1 MSKRLFLKDI
11 VRQKVKRLKDQPL
24 IIEALMQ
31 QIAMTKT
38 PPSFYEAMARNG
50 LSIIG
55 EIKKASPSKGLIKE
69 DFDPVALAKQYAHS
83 VDAISVLTEEDFF
96 MGHARYLS
104 KVVNTVDL
112 PILYKDF
119 IVQANQVYHARA
131 IGASCILLIVAI
143 LTDVQLREYSMLAK
157 SLGMD
162 VLVETHTK
170 DEIRRALKGDVRI
183 IGINNRNLKT
193 FKTDIRTTLKL
204 RRYVPKDRLVISE
217 SGIHKPEDV
226 AILKKVD
233 IDGILVGESFMRG
246 DIGLMAKAFKEAYNG

>member
-1 MSKRLFLKDI
+1 MSKKLFLKDI
-11 VRQKVKRLKDQPL
+11 VKQKEIRLKDQPL
-24 IIEALMQ
+24 VIEELIQ
-31 QIAMTKT
+31 QIGMAKK
-38 PPSFYEAMARNG
+38 PPSFYDAMSKNG

-69 DFDPVALAKQYAHS
+69 DFDPVALANQYAHS

-96 MGHARYLS
+96 MGHANYLT
-104 KVVNTVDL
+104 KVAKTVDL

-143 LTDVQLREYSMLAK
+143 LTDVQLSEYSMLAK

-170 DEIRRALKGDVRI
+170 DEILRALKGDVTI

-193 FKTDIRTTLKL
+193 FKTDIGTTLKL

-217 SGIHKPEDV
+217 SGIHKPED
-226 AILKKVD
+226 ISLLKKVD
-233 IDGILVGESFMRG
+233 INGILVGESFMRG
-246 DIGLMAKAFKEAYNG
+246 DIGLMAKAFKEAYDG